1 MMKKFSKRQWIKF
14 SIATILYLLF
24 ILWVQNA
31 WLLLGLIVLVDIYLT
46 KYIPWGAWKQVKNPK
61 LRSVLEWVDDIVFAL
76 IAVYIIQIF
85 GFQNYQ
91 IPSSSLEKSLLVGDY
106 LFVSKLSYGPRI
118 PNSPISFPLVQ
129 NTLPILNCKSYLDWP
144 NWGYKRV
151 KGLGSVKRNDIVVFN
166 FPAGDTIAIKVQN
179 PDYYTLVDE
188 YGRDYIWQDKATFGD
203 VIYRPVDKRENY
215 VKRCIGMPGDTLEIR
230 NNQVYIDGKIAENPE
245 KMQLNYFVE
254 TNGSMLS
261 EEQFRLLDVSKD
273 DRVLINGNTN
283 INLMNFLGIQPNA
296 NGQYNPIY
304 HFPLTQKTL
313 EIAKKLPAVKKVVIE
328 SDTFGGA
335 TYYPVGHQTGWSRDN
350 YGPLWLP
357 KKGATIPLT
366 EENLAL
372 YSRCIK
378 NYENNQLEVKDG
390 QVYINGKPEN
400 SYTFKYDYYWM
411 MGDNRHNSA
420 DSRSWGFVP
429 EDHIV
434 GKPIMIWLSLDKDR
448 TLFDGGIRWNR
459 LFRWVHPD

>member
-1 MMKKFSKRQWIKF
+1 
-14 SIATILYLLF
+14 
-24 ILWVQNA
+24 
-31 WLLLGLIVLVDIYLT
+31 
-46 KYIPWGAWKQVKNPK
+46 
-61 LRSVLEWVDDIVFAL
+61 
-76 IAVYIIQIF
+76 
-85 GFQNYQ
+85 
-91 IPSSSLEKSLLVGDY
+91 
-106 LFVSKLSYGPRI
+106 
-118 PNSPISFPLVQ
+118 
-129 NTLPILNCKSYLDWP
+129 
-144 NWGYKRV
+144 
-151 KGLGSVKRNDIVVFN
+151 
-166 FPAGDTIAIKVQN
+166 
-179 PDYYTLVDE
+179 
-188 YGRDYIWQDKATFGD
+188 
-203 VIYRPVDKRENY
+203 
-215 VKRCIGMPGDTLEIR
+215 MPGDTLEIR

-283 INLMNFLGIQPNA
+283 INLMNFLGIQPNT

-350 YGPLWLP
+350 YGPLWIP